1 METKIQEFGHYRM
14 NTQSLDSDLP
24 LASFER
30 GASRQRLNPLQSLAF
45 ARVSMMGSP
54 VPRGS
59 ADRPDINKFH
69 ERAHRTYTRLCR
81 TSTRHCRTS
90 TALQVAAAS
99 LSDSY

>member
-1 METKIQEFGHYRM
+1 M

-24 LASFER
+24 
-30 GASRQRLNPLQSLAF
+30 ASRRLAGIIRTRRFATARLNPLQSLAF

-54 VPRGS
+54 ESRGS

-81 TSTRHCRTS
+81 TSTLYCRTS
-90 TALQVAAAS
+90 TAPQVAAAS